1 MNIAQFVFFDS
12 SSTNPI
18 SNTYGNIGSG
28 GSLTLQVIAAEG
40 TPIDL
45 QVEGL
50 VDMNSPDKYA
60 PIRVVSLDTFKT
72 TNTITEAGI
81 YMIIISG
88 VNNVRLTSNAGV
100 GNFKAYAVSV
110 N

>member
-28 GSLTLQVIAAEG
+28 GSLTLQVIADEG

-45 QVEGL
+45 
-50 VDMNSPDKYA
+50 
-60 PIRVVSLDTFKT
+60 
-72 TNTITEAGI
+72 
-81 YMIIISG
+81 
-88 VNNVRLTSNAGV
+88 
-100 GNFKAYAVSV
+100 
-110 N
+110 

>member
-1 MNIAQFVFFDS
+1 
-12 SSTNPI
+12 
-18 SNTYGNIGSG
+18 
-28 GSLTLQVIAAEG
+28 
-40 TPIDL
+40 
-45 QVEGL
+45 
-50 VDMNSPDKYA
+50 MNSPDKYA

-81 YMIIISG
+81 YMVIISG
-88 VNNVRLTSNAGV
+88 VNNVRLKSNAGV

>member
-28 GSLTLQVIAAEG
+28 GSLTLQVIADEG

-72 TNTITEAGI
+72 TNTIT
-81 YMIIISG
+81 
-88 VNNVRLTSNAGV
+88 
-100 GNFKAYAVSV
+100 
-110 N
+110 

>member
-28 GSLTLQVIAAEG
+28 ESLTLQVIADEG

-88 VNNVRLTSNAGV
+88 VNNVRLKSNAGV